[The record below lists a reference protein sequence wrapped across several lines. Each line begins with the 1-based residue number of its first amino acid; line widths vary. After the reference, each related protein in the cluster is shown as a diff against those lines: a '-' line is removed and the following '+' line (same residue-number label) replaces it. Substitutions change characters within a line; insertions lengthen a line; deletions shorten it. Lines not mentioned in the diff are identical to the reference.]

1 MNFIPFWSMSKD
13 LGDRAE
19 GEVLRYTT
27 VSSRYFVGVASTLP
41 ATTPSSAAGVAEAQV
56 RTRPM
61 MHGTRKCWTA
71 RRVPMFFSR
80 SECEGDAE
88 HHRLQLERLRSRDV
102 GGRDQPTHRSPAGRR
117 RAGG

>member
-13 LGDRAE
+13 LGDRAD
-19 GEVLRYTT
+19 GDVLRYTT

-61 MHGTRKCWTA
+61 MQGKRNCRTA
-71 RRVPMFFSR
+71 RRVPILFSR
-80 SECEGDAE
+80 SECEGHAE
-88 HHRLQLERLRSRDV
+88 HHRFQLERLRGRDV
-102 GGRDQPTHRSPAGRR
+102 SGRDQST
-117 RAGG
+117 